1 MARLLR
7 TALLFA
13 GVLAPLAARA
23 QMTLPAPAPMD
34 AASLFRTQCGT
45 CHTLDPAE
53 PIRQGPPLKGVIGRH
68 AGTFPGFPYSAGF
81 AHADFAWDRARLDAW
96 LTDPPSVI
104 PGAVM
109 LYHQRDPAKR
119 QAIIGFL
126 ETQP

>member
-1 MARLLR
+1 MRWR
-7 TALLFA
+7 I
-13 GVLAPLAARA
+13 GLAAFPAGFGAFAALA
-23 QMTLPAPAPMD
+23 QMPPLVAAPAND
-34 AASLFRTQCGT
+34 GASLFKSQCGI

-68 AGTFPGFPYSAGF
+68 AGTFPGFRYSAGF

>member
-1 MARLLR
+1 MARLPR
-7 TALLFA
+7 GALVFA

-53 PIRQGPPLKGVIGRH
+53 PTRQGPPLRGVIGRK
-68 AGTFPGFPYSAGF
+68 AGSVPGFDYSPGFAAAGF
-81 AHADFAWDRARLDAW
+81 TWDAKKLDAW
-96 LTDPPSVI
+96 LTDPQAVI

-109 LYHQRDPAKR
+109 LYHQRDAAKR
-119 QAIIGFL
+119 QAIIAFL
-126 ETQP
+126 ETQR

>member
-1 MARLLR
+1 MRWRMGLVVFFTGFGAI
-7 TALLFA
+7 AAFA
-13 GVLAPLAARA
+13 QLPPLVAAP
-23 QMTLPAPAPMD
+23 PAD
-34 AASLFRTQCGT
+34 GASLFTSQCGT
-45 CHTLDPAE
+45 CHTLDPAA
-53 PIRQGPPLKGVIGRH
+53 PRRQGPPLKGVVGRH

-126 ETQP
+126 ETQ